1 MSYLEVAQITS
12 DAETGNRVVHYRLK
26 GSPYQTRTIDC
37 LSPLMEPLCY
47 PILFNHGESGWGQD
61 MKQGRGV
68 DFQDY
73 LACRMLRPEP
83 GLKLPAGPPENRR
96 DQPTNRFQVFSR
108 VGKSPQSVLL

>member
-47 PILFNHGESGWGQD
+47 PILFNHGEWVGS
-61 MKQGRGV
+61 RHET
-68 DFQDY
+68 
-73 LACRMLRPEP
+73 RLRCLFSRLP
-83 GLKLPAGPPENRR
+83 GLSDASTRTRSKVTRR
-96 DQPTNRFQVFSR
+96 AT
-108 VGKSPQSVLL
+108 